1 MKYLP
6 IYSCPRRLMLHDM
19 VPFTLIHLPTYS
31 HICHHLSSP
40 SSSISFILVQP
51 GVTTGHLFFV
61 FLQGVAAVISPGRA
75 DGKKIQGLEV
85 YDALGYTRTRD
96 WKIRPVL
103 ASPVGLY
110 VVDGAE
116 ALSKDLESRFS
127 CITILLLLLFVSQ
140 LLRLY
145 PQRKGCTTRPSPLLS
160 ALDSSLLSNL
170 TIDVQTKIHS
180 FKKARPL
187 FPWHLLSRLQT
198 PNTKAR
204 HLLSCLER

>member
-1 MKYLP
+1 MSETFDAARYGSFYPYTSTYLFSHMPPP
-6 IYSCPRRLMLHDM
+6 IITFLLHLIYTCTARRYNG
-19 VPFTLIHLPTYS
+19 TS
-31 HICHHLSSP
+31 
-40 SSSISFILVQP
+40 
-51 GVTTGHLFFV
+51 FFV

-75 DGKKIQGLEV
+75 DGKEIQGLEV

-96 WKIRPVL
+96 WKTRPVL
-103 ASPVGLY
+103 ASPVGLD

-180 FKKARPL
+180 FKKASPL

-198 PNTKAR
+198 PNTKTR
-204 HLLSCLER
+204 HVLSCLER